1 MADKTEWIWYGRQS
15 DLIGYTDERA
25 IAHKNQFI
33 KNIEE
38 LLQKDY
44 PGLKFK
50 VEKEYYRKPM
60 VCDISECFD
69 KESYEFL
76 DSYNYFHLN
85 TKFIEIQPVF
95 KGENT
100 TYFLKIEK
108 SEFNP
113 DDLSHYQDKN
123 GNYVKVFPD
132 VTLYQY
138 KICKNFNVQFV
149 KDEDEYYNGTE
160 TLEDLTGYI
169 HLAHNG
175 LEKTK
180 KAITKVKSPE
190 ISIVN
195 TVKKN
200 FAIFNSFIETY
211 KEPYTK
217 WRNECI
223 KQLKVEEVLR
233 KKLLILA
240 EK

>member
-1 MADKTEWIWYGRQS
+1 MADKTEWVWYGRQS
-15 DLIGYTDERA
+15 DLIGYTEERA
-25 IAHKNQFI
+25 KTHRNQFVT
-33 KNIEE
+33 KVEE

-44 PGLKFK
+44 PAFKFK
-50 VEKEYYRKPM
+50 VAKEYYRKPM

-76 DSYNYFHLN
+76 GSNYLN
-85 TKFIEIQPVF
+85 LSTQFIDILPVF
-95 KGENT
+95 SGNNT
-100 TYFLKIEK
+100 TYFLKIDK

-113 DDLSHYQDKN
+113 DDLSHYQDIN
-123 GNYVKVFPD
+123 GNYVKVFHD
-132 VTLYQY
+132 ITLYQY
-138 KICKNFNVQFV
+138 KICKNFNIQFI
-149 KDEDEYYNGTE
+149 KEEDEYYNDTE

-169 HLAHNG
+169 RLAHNG
-175 LEKTK
+175 LEMVK
-180 KAITKVKSPE
+180 KVIVKVKSPE

-200 FAIFNSFIETY
+200 FAIFNALIDTY
-211 KEPYTK
+211 KEPYTQWK
-217 WRNECI
+217 NEGL

>member
-1 MADKTEWIWYGRQS
+1 MADKTEWVWYGRQS
-15 DLIGYTDERA
+15 DLIGYTEERA
-25 IAHKNQFI
+25 KTHRNQFVT
-33 KNIEE
+33 KVEE

-44 PGLKFK
+44 PAFKFK
-50 VEKEYYRKPM
+50 VAKEYYRKPM

-76 DSYNYFHLN
+76 GSNYLN
-85 TKFIEIQPVF
+85 LSTQFIDILPVF
-95 KGENT
+95 SGNNT
-100 TYFLKIEK
+100 TYFLKIDK

-113 DDLSHYQDKN
+113 DDLSHYQDIN

-132 VTLYQY
+132 ITLYQY
-138 KICKNFNVQFV
+138 KICKNFNIQFI
-149 KDEDEYYNGTE
+149 KEEDEYYNDTK
-160 TLEDLTGYI
+160 TLEDRAGYI
-169 HLAHNG
+169 HLADNG
-175 LEKTK
+175 LERVK
-180 KAITKVKSPE
+180 KAIVKVKSPE

-200 FAIFNSFIETY
+200 FAIFNALIDTY
-211 KEPYTK
+211 KEPYTQWK
-217 WRNECI
+217 NEGL

>member
-1 MADKTEWIWYGRQS
+1 MADKTEWVWYGRQS
-15 DLIGYTDERA
+15 DLIGYTEERA
-25 IAHKNQFI
+25 KTHRNQFVT
-33 KNIEE
+33 KVEE

-44 PGLKFK
+44 PAFKFK
-50 VEKEYYRKPM
+50 VAKEYYRKPM

-76 DSYNYFHLN
+76 GSNYLN
-85 TKFIEIQPVF
+85 LSTQFIDILPVF
-95 KGENT
+95 SGNNT
-100 TYFLKIEK
+100 TYFLKIDK

-113 DDLSHYQDKN
+113 DDLSHYQDIN

-132 VTLYQY
+132 ITLYQY
-138 KICKNFNVQFV
+138 KICKNFNIQFI
-149 KDEDEYYNGTE
+149 KEEDEYYNDTK
-160 TLEDLTGYI
+160 TLEDRAGYI
-169 HLAHNG
+169 RLAHNG
-175 LEKTK
+175 LEMVK
-180 KAITKVKSPE
+180 KVIVKVKSPE

-200 FAIFNSFIETY
+200 FAIFNALIDTY
-211 KEPYTK
+211 KEPYTQWK
-217 WRNECI
+217 NEGL

>member
-1 MADKTEWIWYGRQS
+1 MASENEWLWYGRS
-15 DLIGYTDERA
+15 IDLLGYTDERA
-25 IAHKNQFI
+25 KAHRKQFVHNV
-33 KNIEE
+33 KE
-38 LLQKDY
+38 LLQKDF
-44 PGLKFK
+44 PGITFN
-50 VEKEYYRKPM
+50 EANEYYRNPM

-76 DSYNYFHLN
+76 GSNYLN
-85 TKFIEIQPVF
+85 LTTRFVEILPTFSV
-95 KGENT
+95 NST
-100 TYFLKIEK
+100 TYFLKIDK

-113 DDLSHYQDKN
+113 DDLSHYQDIN

-138 KICKNFNVQFV
+138 KICKNFMIQFI
-149 KDEDEYYNGTE
+149 KEEDKYYNETK
-160 TLEDLTGYI
+160 TLEDRSGYI
-169 HLAHNG
+169 HLADNG
-175 LEKTK
+175 LERVK
-180 KAITKVKSPE
+180 KVIVKVKSPE

-200 FAIFNSFIETY
+200 FTIFNALIDTY
-211 KEPYTK
+211 KEPYIQWK
-217 WRNECI
+217 NDCN

>member
-1 MADKTEWIWYGRQS
+1 MAGQK
-15 DLIGYTDERA
+15 DLLGYTEERA
-25 IAHKNQFI
+25 KAHKNQFV
-33 KNIEE
+33 KNVEE

-44 PGLKFK
+44 PGIKFK
-50 VEKEYYRKPM
+50 VEKEYYRKPIT
-60 VCDISECFD
+60 CDITECFD

-76 DSYNYFHLN
+76 GSNYLN
-85 TKFIEIQPVF
+85 LTTNFMVILPVF
-95 KGENT
+95 QGSNT
-100 TYFLKIEK
+100 TYFLKIDK
-108 SEFNP
+108 SEFNS
-113 DDLSHYQDKN
+113 DDLSHYQDIN

-132 VTLYQY
+132 ITLYQY

-149 KDEDEYYNGTE
+149 KEEDEYYNGTE

-200 FAIFNSFIETY
+200 FAIFNTLIDTY

-223 KQLKVEEVLR
+223 KQLKVEEVLI
-233 KKLLILA
+233 KNLLLLA

>member
-1 MADKTEWIWYGRQS
+1 MADKTEWVWYGRQS
-15 DLIGYTDERA
+15 DLIGYTEERA
-25 IAHKNQFI
+25 KAHRNQFVT
-33 KNIEE
+33 KVEE

-44 PGLKFK
+44 PAFKFK
-50 VEKEYYRKPM
+50 VAKEYYRKPM

-76 DSYNYFHLN
+76 GSNYLN
-85 TKFIEIQPVF
+85 LSTQFIDILPVF
-95 KGENT
+95 SGNNT
-100 TYFLKIEK
+100 TYFLKIDK

-113 DDLSHYQDKN
+113 DDLSHYQDIN

-132 VTLYQY
+132 ITLYQY
-138 KICKNFNVQFV
+138 KICKNFNIQFI
-149 KDEDEYYNGTE
+149 KEEDEYYNDTK
-160 TLEDLTGYI
+160 TLEDRACYI
-169 HLAHNG
+169 HIADNG
-175 LEKTK
+175 LERVK
-180 KAITKVKSPE
+180 KAIVKVKSPE

-200 FAIFNSFIETY
+200 FAIFNALIDTY
-211 KEPYTK
+211 KEPYTQWK
-217 WRNECI
+217 NEGL